1 MFLEV
6 LNTNYG
12 HLGIY
17 SKEYFSTDYTKSLT
31 RMFLVNFISISN
43 LDVWEIMQYLRPEKN
58 EK

>member
-1 MFLEV
+1 MLLEV

-31 RMFLVNFISISN
+31 RMFLVDFISISN
-43 LDVWEIMQYLRPEKN
+43 LDV
-58 EK
+58 